1 MAPQDEK
8 LCFDLDFRYFLA
20 AKDIPAHVACLW
32 QYFSLAK
39 CRKGLESWVVSVP
52 AAKHASNAKGS
63 DRVQLLR
70 FGIRFIHKTATYADI
85 DEARVILKD
94 AFHTAAQH
102 VRDMSNAPARER
114 GLLEY
119 NKLLRLYVTVKNDDS
134 WSWGNWGLSSY
145 YYNGTTPD
153 DDSAISAMERFKQ
166 KYQEAVPCDVAL
178 DTPAYTSPA
187 SAASELLAETSG
199 DKWRLRKLIPSLNR
213 RRDVDIFNDWVRWAI
228 ENHATILACATEAH
242 SNAQQA
248 SDSAAEVTKFSNPKE
263 KSAILNRSMWEK
275 FASIFDRDHHNKYT
289 EASAKLNDRAISL
302 QEDAKAMKVLLT
314 QVNAQLSQHAI
325 ACRLL
330 TLYANTNIEH
340 DQLLS
345 IWERPDADKK
355 LLVSLLGADIAQM
368 ETPTGR
374 ISKLCNEMERFEAGQ
389 RALRKGETKLVKGLK
404 KMEGKL
410 ERLNKDSVKA
420 RNKFAAGQ
428 LRAQKG
434 KLSGKLEDL
443 ESDTDSVYSY
453 DEKM

>member
-8 LCFDLDFRYFLA
+8 LCFDLEFRYFLA

-52 AAKHASNAKGS
+52 AAKHASNAEGS
-63 DRVQLLR
+63 DRIQLLR
-70 FGIRFIHKTATYADI
+70 FAIRFTHKTATYADI
-85 DEARVILKD
+85 DEARVIFKN
-94 AFHTAAQH
+94 AFNTAALH
-102 VRDMSNAPARER
+102 VGRMSNAPARQR

-119 NKLLRLYVTVKNDDS
+119 NKLLRFYVTVRNHDS

-166 KYQEAVPCDVAL
+166 KYQEAVPYSV
-178 DTPAYTSPA
+178 TPETPTRTSF
-187 SAASELLAETSG
+187 AASELLVQASGAE
-199 DKWRLRKLIPSLNR
+199 KRLRKLVPSLNHR
-213 RRDVDIFNDWVRWAI
+213 HDVDFFNDRVRWVI
-228 ENHATILACATEAH
+228 EGHASILACATEAH
-242 SNAQQA
+242 SNAQMA

-275 FASIFDRDHHNKYT
+275 FASLFDRDHNNKYT
-289 EASAKLNDRAISL
+289 EATAKLNDRAISL
-302 QEDAKAMKVLLT
+302 QEDAKAMQALVT
-314 QVNAQLSQHAI
+314 QVNAQLAQHAC

-330 TLYANTNIEH
+330 TLHANTKIEH
-340 DQLLS
+340 GQLLS

-355 LLVSLLGADIAQM
+355 LLVSLFGADIKQM
-368 ETPTGR
+368 EAPTGR
-374 ISKLCNEMERFEAGQ
+374 FSQLCNEMERFEVGQ
-389 RALRKGETKLVKGLK
+389 RALRKGEKRLLKGLK

-434 KLSGKLEDL
+434 KLSGKVSDL
-443 ESDTDSVYSY
+443 ESDTDSAYSY